1 MLGSSSMVVL
11 LKARICLADL
21 AFVVVVDDTPISA
34 DSIDLISCCSD
45 KEGASVCVEA
55 GFWRVSCGRAVKMQC
70 LMSTERFE
78 DTMDILNTSR

>member
-1 MLGSSSMVVL
+1 MVVL

-21 AFVVVVDDTPISA
+21 AFVVVVDDTAISA

-45 KEGASVCVEA
+45 REGASVYVEA
-55 GFWRVSCGRAVKMQC
+55 GLWHVSCGRAVKTQC

-78 DTMDILNTSR
+78 DTIDVLNRSR